1 VNLSATDRDLLATV
15 EEVRIETQ
23 SASGDVHRTIIWVVV
38 DGEDTYIRSVKGAG
52 ARWYREAVARP
63 DVGLQVEERTTIP
76 VRALPAA
83 DEASIGRCSEALSA
97 KYARDPALRLMLRP
111 NTLPTTLRLEAR
123 P

>member
-1 VNLSATDRDLLATV
+1 MNLSVAERDLLART

-38 DGEDTYIRSVKGAG
+38 DGEDTYIRSVNGER

-63 DVGLQVEERTTIP
+63 DVGLVVDRKTTIP
-76 VRALPAA
+76 ARAVPAL
-83 DEASIGRCSEALSA
+83 DEMSVARCTEALNV

-111 NTLPTTLRLEAR
+111 NTLPTTLRLDAR
-123 P
+123 A